1 MIINLLWDYV
11 ERLYNLGTGEEP
23 NEQDEKVQTAKL
35 DMTKA
40 VVFGNM
46 TWEQVYQTVY
56 DEYTMMFD
64 KMDDE
69 EFVNEMYR
77 VVFGQSGENNR
88 FYEQI
93 LEEGGTRNN
102 IVSKMLQE
110 KEEQD

>member
-1 MIINLLWDYV
+1 
-11 ERLYNLGTGEEP
+11 
-23 NEQDEKVQTAKL
+23 
-35 DMTKA
+35 
-40 VVFGNM
+40 
-46 TWEQVYQTVY
+46 
-56 DEYTMMFD
+56 MFD